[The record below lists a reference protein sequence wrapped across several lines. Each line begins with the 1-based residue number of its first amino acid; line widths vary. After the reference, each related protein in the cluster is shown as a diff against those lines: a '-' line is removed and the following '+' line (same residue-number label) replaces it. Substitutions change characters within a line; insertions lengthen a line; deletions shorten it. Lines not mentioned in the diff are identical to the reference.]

1 MGVPPMI
8 HIAKK
13 ASERSQERFK
23 MGAVITR
30 GNRVLAHGFN
40 TNKTHPKFGSGE
52 YKKVHAESSV
62 ICKCIRQRINL
73 EGSSIWIYRRNEQLA
88 KPCPCC
94 MELIESVGIKDIY
107 YTEGVGQLSHV
118 RL

>member
-1 MGVPPMI
+1 MI
-8 HIAKK
+8 HVAKK

-52 YKKVHAESSV
+52 YKKVHAESSA
-62 ICKCIRQRINL
+62 ICKCIRQGISL
-73 EGSSIWIYRRNEQLA
+73 EGACIWIYRRNELLA

-107 YTEGVGQLSHV
+107 YTDGKGSLSHIK
-118 RL
+118 L